1 MEWRESASP
10 NTSGESS
17 ETKLAL
23 TDAGAGAAAEEAVEA
38 EAGAGASSSSFL
50 YLALSVLEFCV
61 WLLPYSSLTIYIYFH
76 VLFLLSCEQV
86 RGRPQ

>member
-23 TDAGAGAAAEEAVEA
+23 TDAGAGAVAEEGVEA
-38 EAGAGASSSSFL
+38 GAEASAGASSSSFL
-50 YLALSVLEFCV
+50 YLALSVLDFLCV
-61 WLLPYSSLTIYIYFH
+61 WLKF
-76 VLFLLSCEQV
+76 
-86 RGRPQ
+86 

>member
-1 MEWRESASP
+1 VIVFLFIDIFIYMVHFLFVCRNVEWRESASP

-23 TDAGAGAAAEEAVEA
+23 ADAGAGAVAEEGVEAGA

-61 WLLPYSSLTIYIYFH
+61 WLKF
-76 VLFLLSCEQV
+76 
-86 RGRPQ
+86 

>member
-23 TDAGAGAAAEEAVEA
+23 TDAGAGAVAEEGVEAGA

-61 WLLPYSSLTIYIYFH
+61 WLIIIFVSLTIYIF
-76 VLFLLSCEQV
+76 SCV
-86 RGRPQ
+86 VSFIV